1 MKLSLKFQ
9 VMKNLR
15 LKIKRFIKNLLPKDI
30 IPFDDAGKAT
40 ELHCYKFLGK
50 YVKITQFVKP
60 VEPNDE
66 QCEYLGI
73 I

>member
-1 MKLSLKFQ
+1 MKHLR
-9 VMKNLR
+9 MR
-15 LKIKRFIKNLLPKDI
+15 LKRFLKNLLPKDI
-30 IPFDDAGKAT
+30 IPFNDKGKET
-40 ELHCYKFLGK
+40 ELHCYKLFGC

-66 QCEYLGI
+66 QCEYLEI